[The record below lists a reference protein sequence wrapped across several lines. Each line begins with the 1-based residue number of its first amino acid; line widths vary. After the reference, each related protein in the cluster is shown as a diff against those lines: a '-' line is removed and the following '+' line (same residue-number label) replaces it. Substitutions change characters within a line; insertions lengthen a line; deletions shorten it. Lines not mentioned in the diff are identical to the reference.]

1 MDSESGADHRR
12 PRLRLPREALVLAAI
27 LVAAGALRLFGLNW
41 DDGQWLHPDE
51 RQIYF
56 VVGGLGWPHSLT
68 EALSPDSPLN
78 PSFFSYGS
86 LPIYLLKLVT
96 TLLAS
101 LWPALR
107 AESNLHLVGRPLAVL
122 FDLGTVYLTYRL
134 ARVLFPSPSSR
145 RGLRGDALL
154 AAAFVG
160 LAVLHVQLAHFY
172 TVDPMLTFFV
182 MLTINLGTDV
192 AQGGGWRRQMALGIA
207 LGLTLASKV
216 SAVPLIL
223 VVLVALDVQ
232 RRIHKIGWSTVV
244 LRAIRILA
252 VAVLVFFLAQPYALL
267 DWRTFVDDT
276 TREAQI
282 ARGMLATPYTLQYA
296 STTPFLYSMWQTAL
310 WGLGLPLGLVA
321 WAGLAVVLIR
331 WLRRAPKAESLLLAW
346 VGPYFVVTGL
356 LYTRYLR
363 YMLPLTPILCIL
375 GIRLLLSLKQ
385 RRLRIA
391 GTWGLAGVTLIYSLA
406 FVSIYATPHSWV
418 TASEWIYREVSA
430 GSVLA
435 VEHWD
440 MGLPLP
446 LEMDGRSRRQGE
458 YDMRFLALYDEPDDA
473 AKWES
478 LAADL
483 ASSDYLIIASRRLYG
498 SIPRVPDRYPVA
510 TRYYEL
516 LFGGALG
523 FELEHEF
530 TRGPAWLNPRLPPL
544 PAPAPALL
552 HPDESF
558 VVYDHPRAL
567 VFRNAEQLPAAE
579 LLRRLGAGP

>member
-1 MDSESGADHRR
+1 MRSESRADQRR
-12 PRLRLPREALVLAAI
+12 TRLRLSRETLLLAAI
-27 LVAAGALRLFGLNW
+27 LVGAAALRLFGLNW

-56 VVGGLGWPHSLT
+56 VVEGLDWPHSLT

-78 PSFFSYGS
+78 PRFFAYGS

-96 TLLAS
+96 ALLAL

-107 AESNLHLVGRPLAVL
+107 SESNLHLVGRPLAVL

-145 RGLRGDALL
+145 RGLRGDALV

-160 LAVLHVQLAHFY
+160 LAVLHVQLARFY
-172 TVDPMLTFFV
+172 TADPLLTFFV
-182 MLTINLGTDV
+182 MLTLNMGADV
-192 AQGGGWRRQMALGIA
+192 AQGRGWRRQVALGIA
-207 LGLTLASKV
+207 LGLTLATKV
-216 SAVPLIL
+216 SAAPLIL
-223 VVLVALDVQ
+223 VVLVALDV
-232 RRIHKIGWSTVV
+232 RRRTHQTGWSAVI
-244 LRAIRILA
+244 LSAIGILA
-252 VAVLVFFLAQPYALL
+252 VAAVVFLLAQPYALI
-267 DWRTFVDDT
+267 DWRTFVDQT
-276 TREAQI
+276 AREAQI
-282 ARGMLATPYTLQYA
+282 ARGTLATPYTLQYA
-296 STTPFLYSMWQTAL
+296 GTTPFLYSMWQTAL

-321 WAGLAVVLIR
+321 WAGLTTVLIR
-331 WLRRAPKAESLLLAW
+331 WLRHAPRAESLLLAW

-375 GIRLLLSLKQ
+375 GIRLLVSLKQ
-385 RRLRIA
+385 RRLRVA
-391 GTWGLAGVTLIYSLA
+391 ATWVLIGVTLIYSLA

-418 TASEWIYREVSA
+418 TASEAIYWEVPA

-440 MGLPLP
+440 MALPLP
-446 LEMDGRSRRQGE
+446 LEMDGRARRQSE

-478 LAADL
+478 LAGDL

-510 TRYYEL
+510 TRYYAL
-516 LFGGALG
+516 LFGGGLG

-530 TRGPAWLNPRLPPL
+530 TRGPVWLNPRLPPL
-544 PAPAPALL
+544 SDPAPALL

-567 VFRNAEQLPAAE
+567 VFHNAEHLPGAE
-579 LLRRLGAGP
+579 LLRRLGVGQ